1 MIKELKRRLPEWNAE
16 KKILQ
21 NDIEALE
28 KRLDKVVET
37 KRIRE
42 KAKWCF
48 SEAVIMTKREVKE
61 IMDPLVTSALQGIFQ
76 EEDYTFVSTFE
87 IKAGRPICV
96 MQVQDGDKEPFY
108 LEEDMGGGLLD
119 IAGVAV
125 IVVMWILEE
134 PRSRNSFLLDEPMK
148 NIGIG
153 KEVLLERAGQLL
165 SELSRELNIQ
175 FIINTHEQEIV
186 AISDKA
192 WEFDKINGR
201 SVVTQI
207 KPEVPVSSGTRLI
220 KRQA

>member
-21 NDIEALE
+21 NDIETLE
-28 KRLDKVVET
+28 KRLDKVVEI

-119 IAGVAV
+119 IAGIAV

-165 SELSRELNIQ
+165 SELSKELNIQ

>member
-21 NDIEALE
+21 NDIETLE
-28 KRLDKVVET
+28 KRLDKVVEI
-37 KRIRE
+37 KKIRE

-119 IAGVAV
+119 IAGIAV

-165 SELSRELNIQ
+165 SELSKELNIQ